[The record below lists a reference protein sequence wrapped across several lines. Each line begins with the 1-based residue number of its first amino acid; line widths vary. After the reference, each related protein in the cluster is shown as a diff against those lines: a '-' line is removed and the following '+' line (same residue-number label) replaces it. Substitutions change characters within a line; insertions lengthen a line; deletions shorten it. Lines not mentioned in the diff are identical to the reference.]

1 MGGRLGTVLGVGA
14 SGEGAAGMGVGEVER
29 KREQE
34 KITIV
39 QTSHYYIIHKEC
51 MTKIID
57 CMPPQCKM
65 SVNVPPSFAPAQ
77 CSVGYINTAQ
87 KHNDSVLRP

>member
-1 MGGRLGTVLGVGA
+1 MTFILETGQYFGTSQNGI
-14 SGEGAAGMGVGEVER
+14 EDKKNETEV
-29 KREQE
+29 
-34 KITIV
+34 V
-39 QTSHYYIIHKEC
+39 HKEC

-77 CSVGYINTAQ
+77 CSVGYIDMLKNTMIVYYYHGIKQ
-87 KHNDSVLRP
+87 N